1 MMFRTAAV
9 ILFLFQIAS
18 LGAQSRIIFEANPE
32 NIPSLATDY
41 QLTIDRA
48 VENRPI
54 YAATATAAA
63 PVITSVLAADPK
75 VLAVEVDQDA
85 NVTEN
90 QPASLASAFAAAVTE
105 AALNRTMTS
114 YFGAS
119 VRAAYV
125 QQPAATLIRLAEA
138 QQMALSGERV
148 IAIIDTGIDPYHP
161 VLSGSVIAGYDFT
174 RETPFVSEFAD
185 LDPLSAAALTQSS
198 VAFLDTYAAKLNQS
212 TVAFLDQS
220 TIAFLDGR
228 NLPAAFGHGTMVAGI
243 VHLVAPSAKIMPLKA
258 FRADGSSNL
267 SDIIRAVYYAVD
279 HGASVINMSFSV
291 RMSSPELK
299 RALEYAKS
307 RNVICIASA
316 GNLGLPVK
324 LYPAAYGS
332 VIGVGSTNTLDVRS
346 AFSNYDVSN
355 ARTSAPGEALI
366 TTFPGNH
373 YAGVWGTSFSAA
385 LVTGAVDLMLQAKP
399 SASLSSVKDALDHGV
414 KIEQK
419 MGDARLDLVRSV
431 EHLIH
436 EEDRHEEDRH
446 EEDRHR

>member
-1 MMFRTAAV
+1 MMIRAAAV
-9 ILFLFQIAS
+9 ILFLLQIAS
-18 LGAQSRIIFEANPE
+18 LGAQSRIILEANPE
-32 NIPSLATDY
+32 NLPSLAADY
-41 QLTIDRA
+41 KLTIGRSI
-48 VENRPI
+48 ENRPI
-54 YAATATAAA
+54 YGAIA
-63 PVITSVLAADPK
+63 PVSASSITSALAADPK
-75 VLAVEVDQDA
+75 VFGVEVDLDA
-85 NVTEN
+85 NVAESE
-90 QPASLASAFAAAVTE
+90 PASLASASQAAVID

-138 QQMALSGERV
+138 QQRTLSGASV
-148 IAIIDTGIDPYHP
+148 IAIIDTGVDPYHLA
-161 VLSGSVIAGYDFT
+161 LSGSLVPGFDFT
-174 RETPFVSEFAD
+174 RETPFVSEFSD
-185 LDPLSAAALTQSS
+185 LDPMSAAALTQST

-228 NLPAAFGHGTMVAGI
+228 SLPRAFGHGTMVAGI

-267 SDIIRAVYYAVD
+267 SDIVRAIYYAVD
-279 HGASVINMSFSV
+279 HGATVINMSFSV
-291 RMSSPELK
+291 PRSSRELAK
-299 RALEYAKS
+299 ALVFAKS
-307 RNVICIASA
+307 HNVICIASA

-324 LYPAAYGS
+324 LYPAGYSS

-346 AFSNYDVSN
+346 EFSNYDASS
-355 ARTSAPGEALI
+355 AKTAAPGEALI

-373 YAGVWGTSFSAA
+373 YAGVWGTSFSTA
-385 LVTGAVDLMLQAKP
+385 LVTGAVNLMRQAHP
-399 SASLSSVKDALDHGV
+399 SASLSSINDALDHGV

-431 EHLIH
+431 EYLTHK
-436 EEDRHEEDRH
+436 
-446 EEDRHR
+446 